1 MSYHTPR
8 PVVLVPFTAILIILV
23 LTLLCDIVNKPFLL
37 PVNYTAHKS
46 VSLNYYCWYL
56 CGMMNVTWEKRVLN
70 KSSKQVSSVFLGI
83 SCDFLNFCIPF
94 VFKFY
99 NVFELY
105 NDKKITTYIILNIAI
120 QMK

>member
-1 MSYHTPR
+1 
-8 PVVLVPFTAILIILV
+8 
-23 LTLLCDIVNKPFLL
+23 
-37 PVNYTAHKS
+37 
-46 VSLNYYCWYL
+46 
-56 CGMMNVTWEKRVLN
+56 MMNVTWEKRVLN

-83 SCDFLNFCIPF
+83 SCDFFKFLHTIC
-94 VFKFY
+94 FKFY